1 MAEDVSSIIKY
12 YVVRGFLNFH
22 KKLLDGVY
30 LCGLLMLF
38 RLGLLDVWVA
48 VRFLMY
54 HKHWLPT
61 VVLETCV

>member
-1 MAEDVSSIIKY
+1 MAVDVSSPIECWD
-12 YVVRGFLNFH
+12 VRGFLNFH

-38 RLGLLDVWVA
+38 RLGLLDVWIA

-54 HKHWLPT
+54 HNH
-61 VVLETCV
+61 

>member
-1 MAEDVSSIIKY
+1 MAEDVSSTIKY

-54 HKHWLPT
+54 HNH
-61 VVLETCV
+61 